1 MSSVH
6 DVDEVQDL
14 SCNLVDGA
22 DLLSYWNARYF
33 EGITPPLML
42 RTPAAVRACLQHQ
55 PEAIASLPSSKVDDS
70 LRVLLEL
77 RD

>member
-42 RTPAAVRACLQHQ
+42 
-55 PEAIASLPSSKVDDS
+55 
-70 LRVLLEL
+70 
-77 RD
+77 